1 MRTSK
6 LSSPGHNTQAVRL
19 AARHSAAAV
28 EAVVWIMGRPIDQ
41 THSRRILTLALY
53 PHPLECRPCRCPRAG
68 FPQFLA
74 QGTFQEGRLRLP
86 VEDTLMAEHLSKV
99 IHLRGTA
106 SMTITADKARDMEIA
121 MARTEDS
128 LATAVV
134 TTTEEEVEVIEET
147 EGVIVVRL
155 AVDAITI
162 LPGVPVVVMV
172 AIKDLSLQ
180 RSISKDRDQNRV
192 WVWNGVRRVVSY

>member
-1 MRTSK
+1 
-6 LSSPGHNTQAVRL
+6 
-19 AARHSAAAV
+19 
-28 EAVVWIMGRPIDQ
+28 
-41 THSRRILTLALY
+41 
-53 PHPLECRPCRCPRAG
+53 
-68 FPQFLA
+68 
-74 QGTFQEGRLRLP
+74 
-86 VEDTLMAEHLSKV
+86 MAEHLNKV
-99 IHLRGTA
+99 IHRRGTA
-106 SMTITADKARDMEIA
+106 SMTIMADKTRDMEIA